1 MGVVS
6 LSAQQL
12 PDVKIENAQGKIVS
26 MRSIAKGKPMII
38 SYWSITCKPCIQEL
52 NAINDALEEWREE
65 ADFEVVAIST
75 DDARMK
81 ASAKTIAS
89 SRGWDF
95 ICLYDDKQT
104 LKRAMNVSLT
114 PQSFVV
120 DANGKIVF
128 SHSGYTP
135 GSEQLLFDKIL
146 ELKPQHNYVYRVMV
160 ESDYISVVL
169 DVYDSTANDWQ
180 SGADISS
187 SIGTLTETLEIGKW
201 TLEGWQ
207 PAGNIDYT
215 IG

>member
-1 MGVVS
+1 MKRLLSLVCLLMGVVS

-26 MRSIAKGKPMII
+26 IRSVAKGKPMII

-89 SRGWDF
+89 SRGWEF
-95 ICLYDDKQT
+95 TCLYDDKQT

-146 ELKPQHNYVYRVMV
+146 ELK
-160 ESDYISVVL
+160 
-169 DVYDSTANDWQ
+169 
-180 SGADISS
+180 
-187 SIGTLTETLEIGKW
+187 KKK
-201 TLEGWQ
+201 
-207 PAGNIDYT
+207 
-215 IG
+215 